1 MTDLEQG
8 YKQNKA
14 KLGLKH
20 VRPWKWMPFTN
31 PARKVKENK
40 VVHFVIILMY
50 FPDLFIFSFLQKY
63 LQKIKP
69 WA

>member
-1 MTDLEQG
+1 MTIYLLSNNNYYYFYRDNPPVFMTDLEQG

-31 PARKVKENK
+31 PARKVK
-40 VVHFVIILMY
+40 
-50 FPDLFIFSFLQKY
+50 
-63 LQKIKP
+63 
-69 WA
+69 